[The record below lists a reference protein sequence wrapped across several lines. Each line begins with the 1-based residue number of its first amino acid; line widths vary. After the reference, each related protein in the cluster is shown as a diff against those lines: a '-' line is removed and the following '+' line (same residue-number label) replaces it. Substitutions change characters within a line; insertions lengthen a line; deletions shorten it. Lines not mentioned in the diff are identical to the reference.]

1 MAITTKVKINGDKL
15 RAELFRKG
23 YTLRE
28 ASNKLGFNDTY
39 ISHILAAEEIA
50 ENRATII
57 ETILGI
63 KPEKYVLAE
72 PDRAEPAQPVEIVLE
87 EKQLEI
93 ETRNIEDHI
102 DGGMVR
108 DIDVEYI
115 KFKAR
120 ELGMQ
125 LKSLCDVMGKRDNY
139 LYNLRTNG
147 ATREDFERLL
157 MVLRIDKDDTRI
169 FRKRQ
174 TIKEAEPE
182 TVEAIETKLH
192 KQESKL
198 ADLYGKVKELKEE
211 NEELKEENEELKR
224 QLEGQKR
231 LASAIVGSLA
241 RCGIQVDSNKKGG
254 AE

>member
-1 MAITTKVKINGDKL
+1 MATTTKVKINGDKL

-72 PDRAEPAQPVEIVLE
+72 PDPAEPVEIVLE

-174 TIKEAEPE
+174 TINEAEPE

-198 ADLYGKVKELKEE
+198 ADLYGKYKELKEE
-211 NEELKEENEELKR
+211 NEQLKR
-224 QLEGQKR
+224 QLEGQKK
-231 LASAIVGSLA
+231 LASAIVGTLA
-241 RCGIQVDSNKKGG
+241 RSGIQVDSEKRGG
-254 AE
+254 AA